1 MAQLGTASFI
11 TRQQNVV
18 FQGFTG
24 SGKSYLG
31 SA

>member
-1 MAQLGTASFI
+1 
-11 TRQQNVV
+11 V

-31 SA
+31 CALAKQAGSSRFVVIVLP